1 MCATTG
7 LLAVSV
13 SLFVAALCWARG
25 AVSYREVAE
34 VEGGQLAQEDEEGG
48 GGAGGGAGSSG
59 SGQQAA
65 DGGGGPEGLSQPLLD
80 ADA

>member
-13 SLFVAALCWARG
+13 VLFLVALCRAKG

-34 VEGGQLAQEDEEGG
+34 VEGGQLAADEEEAGEAAEAGPGG
-48 GGAGGGAGSSG
+48 SGAGQQAAGSSG
-59 SGQQAA
+59 RS
-65 DGGGGPEGLSQPLLD
+65 GLSQPLLD
-80 ADA
+80 APA